1 MYRRVYQGGNDE
13 TGVGSPAL
21 GEGALHITAPEEF
34 FGRTDDEEQQQG
46 DEPRGRA
53 VLHLVDAIDLRTGE
67 GEELLRQLVA
77 DPEGAPQDDGD
88 DYGFEERR
96 EEPPPTP
103 PKGGEFRSA

>member
-1 MYRRVYQGGNDE
+1 MYRRVNQGGNDE
-13 TGVGSPAL
+13 AGVGSPAL

-77 DPEGAPQDDGD
+77 YPEEEVEEGSD

-103 PKGGEFRSA
+103 FPSKLAYP